1 MTEPFA
7 PALAVYVA
15 KNRRA
20 CALETRGKAAFPEI
34 ISQQTTDPEF
44 YFKVV
49 TVRGKKVAA
58 ACAAQPYK
66 AEALDFLVLTMER
79 AIEVF
84 GLRLRAPM
92 LKPEVAPQ
100 ANAGSAARESS
111 GSHCAAGANS
121 SAPVRTG
128 TYYLRR
134 PVLRRPLPQQR
145 PQMNPPVHSTF

>member
-15 KNRRA
+15 KTDGL
-20 CALETRGKAAFPEI
+20 ALWKTRGKAAFPEI

-66 AEALDFLVLTMER
+66 AEAL
-79 AIEVF
+79 I
-84 GLRLRAPM
+84 
-92 LKPEVAPQ
+92 
-100 ANAGSAARESS
+100 SWS
-111 GSHCAAGANS
+111 
-121 SAPVRTG
+121 
-128 TYYLRR
+128 
-134 PVLRRPLPQQR
+134 
-145 PQMNPPVHSTF
+145 